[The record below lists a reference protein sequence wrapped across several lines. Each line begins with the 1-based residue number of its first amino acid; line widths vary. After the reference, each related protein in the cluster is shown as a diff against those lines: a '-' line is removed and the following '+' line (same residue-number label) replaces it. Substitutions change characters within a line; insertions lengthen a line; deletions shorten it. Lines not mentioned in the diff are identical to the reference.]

1 MSGLR
6 RLVKRLVFAACLA
19 VVSPLVA
26 LAWFEKR
33 VSGGESVF
41 TGLSQ
46 LLALLPTHLGTV
58 LRGAFYFGTLERC
71 HWETHVGFG
80 TIFSHRAARLGER
93 ASLGA
98 YCVVGHADIGPE
110 TLIGSRVSIPSGKRQ
125 HLDAAGR
132 LAATGHFDT
141 VSVGAGSW
149 IGEGAILLADVGAR
163 AIISAGAVVVQPV
176 PAGCVAGG
184 NPARVLREAG

>member
-1 MSGLR
+1 MSALR
-6 RLVKRLVFAACLA
+6 RVAKVAVFGLCLA
-19 VVSPLVA
+19 IVSPLVA
-26 LAWFEKR
+26 LAWLERR
-33 VSGGESVF
+33 VSRSESVF

-46 LLALLPTHLGTV
+46 LLALVPTRLGTG
-58 LRGAFYFGTLERC
+58 LRGAFYFGTLDRC

-80 TIFSHRAARLGER
+80 TLFSHRAARLGER

-98 YCVVGHADIGPE
+98 YCVVGHADIGPG
-110 TLIGSRVSIPSGKRQ
+110 TMIGSRVSIPSGKRQ
-125 HLDAAGR
+125 HLDAEGR

-163 AIISAGAVVVQPV
+163 AIVSAGAVVVQPV
-176 PAGCVAGG
+176 PAGCIAGG

>member
-1 MSGLR
+1 MSALR
-6 RLVKRLVFAACLA
+6 RVAKVAVFGLCLA
-19 VVSPLVA
+19 IVSPLVA
-26 LAWFEKR
+26 LAWLERR
-33 VSGGESVF
+33 VSRSESVF

-46 LLALLPTHLGTV
+46 LLALVPTRLGTG
-58 LRGAFYFGTLERC
+58 LRGAFYFGTLDRC

-80 TIFSHRAARLGER
+80 TLFSHRAARLGER

-98 YCVVGHADIGPE
+98 YCVVGHADIGPG
-110 TLIGSRVSIPSGKRQ
+110 TMIGSRVSIPSGKRQ
-125 HLDAAGR
+125 HLDAEGR
-132 LAATGHFDT
+132 LAAIGHFDT

-163 AIISAGAVVVQPV
+163 AIVSAGAVVVQPV
-176 PAGCVAGG
+176 PAGCIAGG

>member
-6 RLVKRLVFAACLA
+6 RLAKRAAFGACLLA
-19 VVSPLVA
+19 VSPLV
-26 LAWFEKR
+26 LCAWLEKAASR
-33 VSGGESVF
+33 SEAVF

-46 LLALLPTHLGTV
+46 LLALVPSRLGTG

-71 HWETHVGFG
+71 DWETHVGFG
-80 TIFSHRAARLGER
+80 TIFSHRAARLGAR

-98 YCVVGHADIGPE
+98 YCVVGHADIGPG
-110 TLIGSRVSIPSGKRQ
+110 TMIGSRVSIPSGKRQ
-125 HLDAAGR
+125 HLDADGR

-163 AIISAGAVVVQPV
+163 AIVSAGAVVVQPV
-176 PAGCVAGG
+176 PDACIAGG